1 VSARLRLSACV
12 VALAV
17 VLTQLPGPAEV
28 LDVLTGAVAPPT
40 ATGTPL
46 AAVESVLLITAG
58 LLAWLLAAWAVVVFG
73 VGLFARLPG
82 RSGRRA
88 RWLLPRIAPASVGR
102 LVLAAVGVSLIAGT
116 AACAAPATAGPAAG
130 PVATAETAGSAVT
143 STWSTPAPTGS
154 FVIDWPDP
162 SSTRVTTPAVPTAPT
177 PAPAP
182 ASNPATTPS
191 SSPAPATPS
200 TVATTPPV
208 AVAAPTPNPTAATP
222 VPTPPSPTTP
232 DSASPPSSTTQGSAA
247 THSPAPSGSA
257 ATPTTAPIAAPTGG
271 ASSVDDPSAADPSP
285 SVNGIVVMVQ
295 PGDSLWRIA
304 AHSLGPNATDADVD
318 NAWRAWYVVNREVIG
333 DDPDVILPGQDLRAP
348 GALGAPG
355 DSAQVRP

>member
-1 VSARLRLSACV
+1 MSARLRLSACV

-40 ATGTPL
+40 ATSTPL
-46 AAVESVLLITAG
+46 AAVQSVLLITAG
-58 LLAWLLAAWAVVVFG
+58 LMAWLLAAWAVVVVG

-88 RWLLPRIAPASVGR
+88 RRLLPRIAPASVGR

-116 AACAAPATAGPAAG
+116 AACAAPATAGP
-130 PVATAETAGSAVT
+130 VATGETAGSAVT

-154 FVIDWPDP
+154 FAIDWPDP
-162 SSTRVTTPAVPTAPT
+162 SSTRVTTPAVPTVPT

-200 TVATTPPV
+200 TVAPTPPV
-208 AVAAPTPNPTAATP
+208 AVAAPTPNPTADTP
-222 VPTPPSPTTP
+222 EPTPPSPTTP
-232 DSASPPSSTTQGSAA
+232 DSATTPSPAPQGSAA
-247 THSPAPSGSA
+247 AHSPAPSGSA
-257 ATPTTAPIAAPTGG
+257 ATPDHRPDRGP
-271 ASSVDDPSAADPSP
+271 D
-285 SVNGIVVMVQ
+285 
-295 PGDSLWRIA
+295 R
-304 AHSLGPNATDADVD
+304 HSTVS
-318 NAWRAWYVVNREVIG
+318 R
-333 DDPDVILPGQDLRAP
+333 
-348 GALGAPG
+348 
-355 DSAQVRP
+355 

>member
-1 VSARLRLSACV
+1 MANDVKCTDQWSFAASAEPPRPSTVSARLRLSACV

-46 AAVESVLLITAG
+46 AAVQSVLLITAG
-58 LLAWLLAAWAVVVFG
+58 LMAWLLAAWAVVVVG

-88 RWLLPRIAPASVGR
+88 RRLLPRIAPASVGR

-116 AACAAPATAGPAAG
+116 AACAAPATAGP
-130 PVATAETAGSAVT
+130 VATGETAGSAVT

-154 FVIDWPDP
+154 FAIDWPDP
-162 SSTRVTTPAVPTAPT
+162 SSTRVTTPAVPI
-177 PAPAP
+177 
-182 ASNPATTPS
+182 
-191 SSPAPATPS
+191 APATPS
-200 TVATTPPV
+200 TVAPTPPV
-208 AVAAPTPNPTAATP
+208 AVAAPTPNPTADTP
-222 VPTPPSPTTP
+222 EPTPPSPTTP
-232 DSASPPSSTTQGSAA
+232 DSATTPSPAPQGSAA
-247 THSPAPSGSA
+247 AHSPAPSGSA
-257 ATPTTAPIAAPTGG
+257 ATPTTDPIAAPTGT
-271 ASSVDDPSAADPSP
+271 APSVDDPSAADRWPT
-285 SVNGIVVMVQ
+285 VNGIVVMVQ

-304 AHSLGPNATDADVD
+304 AHSLGPDATDADVD
-318 NAWRAWYVVNREVIG
+318 NAWRAWYFVNREVIG

-348 GALGAPG
+348 SALGAPG